1 MEPPVRL
8 PRVAALALVIPVL
21 AGCGGAS
28 RASAQQPPAAT
39 ASGDSAVLAV
49 ESASLVPA
57 GYGTLRQDDIA
68 FRVQI
73 GGKQVRVIPLDESVI
88 RTLSPDSYRALRGL
102 EESRRA
108 QVTDIA
114 RRNGVRGFSLWYVQ
128 YYGLEPDARFAPRD
142 IAITNM
148 GREFRP
154 VEILPLSSGW
164 GLERLQQRETQ
175 TALYLFD
182 QELDVNQPSTSVTVE
197 GQQTSGWT
205 DVLRRIERERSLIR
219 SRASKSANPG
229 A

>member
-1 MEPPVRL
+1 VRH
-8 PRVAALALVIPVL
+8 PRVALVLPLL

-28 RASAQQPPAAT
+28 RASAQQAAANT
-39 ASGDSAVLAV
+39 AAGAAADSALVTAD
-49 ESASLVPA
+49 SPSLIPA

-73 GGKQVRVIPLDESVI
+73 GGKQVRVIPLEETVI

-108 QVTDIA
+108 QITDLA
-114 RRNGVRGFSLWYVQ
+114 RRSGVQGFSLWYVQ
-128 YYGLEPDARFAPRD
+128 YYGLEPDARFSPRD
-142 IAITNM
+142 IAITNL
-148 GREFRP
+148 GREYRP

-182 QELDVNQPSTSVTVE
+182 RAVDVNQPSTSVTVE
-197 GQQTSGWT
+197 GQQATGWT
-205 DVLRRIERERSLIR
+205 ESLRRIERERSLIR
-219 SRASKSANPG
+219 SRASQKPG

>member
-1 MEPPVRL
+1 MRT
-8 PRVAALALVIPVL
+8 PRAALLALALPVL

-28 RASAQQPPAAT
+28 NASAQQPSPDVV
-39 ASGDSAVLAV
+39 SDSVMRSA
-49 ESASLVPA
+49 ESASMIPA
-57 GYGTLRQDDIA
+57 GFGTLRQDDIA
-68 FRVQI
+68 FRIQI

-88 RTLSPDSYRALRGL
+88 RTLSPDSYRALSGL

-108 QVTDIA
+108 QITDLA
-114 RRNGVRGFSLWYVQ
+114 RRSGVRGFSIWYVQ
-128 YYGLEPDARFAPRD
+128 YYGLEPDARFSPRD
-142 IAITNM
+142 IAVVNL
-148 GREFRP
+148 GREYRP

-182 QELDVNQPSTSVTVE
+182 QSVDVNQPSTAVTVE

-229 A
+229 G

>member
-1 MEPPVRL
+1 MRHHCAAVL
-8 PRVAALALVIPVL
+8 ALALPVL

-28 RASAQQPPAAT
+28 RASAQPPAAT

-49 ESASLVPA
+49 ESATLVPA
-57 GYGTLRQDDIA
+57 GYGTLRQDDVA

-73 GGKQVRVIPLDESVI
+73 GGKQVRVIPLDETVI

-108 QVTDIA
+108 QITDIA
-114 RRNGVRGFSLWYVQ
+114 RRSGVRGYSLWYVQ
-128 YYGLEPDARFAPRD
+128 YYGLEPEARFAPRD
-142 IAITNM
+142 IAITNA

>member
-1 MEPPVRL
+1 MRPL
-8 PRVAALALVIPVL
+8 HAALLALALPVL
-21 AGCGGAS
+21 AGCGGGA
-28 RASAQQPPAAT
+28 RASGQQPSPDVT
-39 ASGDSAVLAV
+39 ADSAMAAAG
-49 ESASLVPA
+49 SASLVPA
-57 GYGTLRQDDIA
+57 GFGTLRQDDIA
-68 FRVQI
+68 FRIQI

-88 RTLSPDSYRALRGL
+88 RTLSPDSYRALSGL

-108 QVTDIA
+108 QITDLA
-114 RRNGVRGFSLWYVQ
+114 RRSGVRGFSVWYVQ
-128 YYGLEPDARFAPRD
+128 YYGLEPDARFSPRD
-142 IAITNM
+142 IAVMNL

-182 QELDVNQPSTSVTVE
+182 QSIDVNQPTTSVTVE

-219 SRASKSANPG
+219 SRSGTAPTSGK
-229 A
+229 

>member
-1 MEPPVRL
+1 VRTSRAAL
-8 PRVAALALVIPVL
+8 LALALPVL
-21 AGCGGAS
+21 AGCGGAAS
-28 RASAQQPPAAT
+28 ASAQPP
-39 ASGDSAVLAV
+39 SPDVVSDSAMRGT
-49 ESASLVPA
+49 ESASMIPA
-57 GYGTLRQDDIA
+57 GFGTLRQDDIA

-88 RTLSPDSYRALRGL
+88 RTLSPDSYRALSGL

-108 QVTDIA
+108 QITDLA
-114 RRNGVRGFSLWYVQ
+114 RRSGVRGFSIWYVQ
-128 YYGLEPDARFAPRD
+128 YYGLEPDARFSPRD
-142 IAITNM
+142 IAVVNL

-182 QELDVNQPSTSVTVE
+182 QSVDVNQPSTTVSVE
-197 GQQTSGWT
+197 GQQASGWT
-205 DVLRRIERERSLIR
+205 EVLRRIERERSLIR